1 MSDESKNP
9 ALIELAAMQ
18 YVGDGSQM
26 AGQIADL
33 VGKTVLFHDLDR
45 NDLAL
50 LAGFMKLYKVEQGNA
65 VLQEG
70 AYGDIMLLLIEGK
83 IEVFKQDIRRR
94 QKHIATVTPGQ
105 TVGEMAAIDG
115 QPRFATCIAAEPST
129 LAVLG
134 RDDLVRL
141 IDREP
146 RLGAKILVQLLE
158 MVSQRLRQTG
168 GILVDYLKID

>member
-9 ALIELAAMQ
+9 ALPELAAMQ

-70 AYGDIMLLLIEGK
+70 VYGDIMLL
-83 IEVFKQDIRRR
+83 
-94 QKHIATVTPGQ
+94 
-105 TVGEMAAIDG
+105 
-115 QPRFATCIAAEPST
+115 
-129 LAVLG
+129 
-134 RDDLVRL
+134 L

-146 RLGAKILVQLLE
+146 RLGAKVLVQLLE
-158 MVSQRLRQTG
+158 LVGQRLRQTG
-168 GILVDYLKID
+168 GILVNYLKID